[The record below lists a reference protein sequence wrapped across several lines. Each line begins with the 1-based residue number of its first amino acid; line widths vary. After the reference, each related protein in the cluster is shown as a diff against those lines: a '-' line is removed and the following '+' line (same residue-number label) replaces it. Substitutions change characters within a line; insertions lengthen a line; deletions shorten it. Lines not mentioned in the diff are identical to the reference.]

1 MAFIIFPIGVII
13 GVLLNV
19 CTNKISNKIFN
30 NRVEKFNKVLPLIT
44 GIIFLLSFLKFN
56 LNVFFIKA
64 IVLGSILIV
73 VSFIDLKHRVIPNK
87 LVILT
92 LIFGIIF
99 SFISDISFSN
109 SILGMILGGGLLFL
123 LGLIPSAMGGGDIKL
138 MFALGSYLGYIRT
151 LWALILAFSLAS
163 VISIL
168 LLLFK
173 LKGRK
178 DQIPFGPFLAAGTF
192 ISYLYLR

>member
-173 LKGRK
+173 IKGKK